1 VWLERVRD
9 WLLKKSACVRG
20 GWGIMP
26 ALSGSRIGLIPP
38 EQNFQNNQRYS
49 NFMAV
54 AIRLRREG
62 AKDHPYYR
70 IVVAD
75 SRTRRDG
82 RFIDMV
88 GTYDPMKPGKNFDVD
103 IAKVDAWIGKGAKA
117 SETVASIIRKARK
130 AQPKA

>member
-1 VWLERVRD
+1 
-9 WLLKKSACVRG
+9 
-20 GWGIMP
+20 
-26 ALSGSRIGLIPP
+26 
-38 EQNFQNNQRYS
+38 
-49 NFMAV
+49 MAV

-62 AKDHPYYR
+62 SKDRPFYR

-75 SRTRRDG
+75 SRSRRDG

-88 GTYDPMKPGKNFDVD
+88 GTYDPMKKSDNSVLDL
-103 IAKVDAWIGKGAKA
+103 AKVDEWIGKGAQA

>member
-1 VWLERVRD
+1 VAGARAGLAFEEKRLR
-9 WLLKKSACVRG
+9 SG
-20 GWGIMP
+20 GLGYYARP
-26 ALSGSRIGLIPP
+26 FREQNLFDSPP